1 MTEELENKLNEL
13 LGMKK
18 QIDELTTDKKIAEDE
33 ILLKYEKQGRTS
45 KIIYNIYGALSSII
59 CAIGYLFIFISPSS
73 KTQTGAL
80 TVIIFAAALLSG
92 AEIKHHNTKS
102 KLSVLKEIKQLELR
116 LTEMLKK

>member
-18 QIDELTTDKKIAEDE
+18 QIDELTADKKIAEDE

-45 KIIYNIYGALSSII
+45 KIIYNIYGVLSSIMI
-59 CAIGYLFIFISPSS
+59 VIGYLCIFALNSS
-73 KTQTGAL
+73 RTQSSAL
-80 TVIIFAAALLSG
+80 TLFIFAAALMST